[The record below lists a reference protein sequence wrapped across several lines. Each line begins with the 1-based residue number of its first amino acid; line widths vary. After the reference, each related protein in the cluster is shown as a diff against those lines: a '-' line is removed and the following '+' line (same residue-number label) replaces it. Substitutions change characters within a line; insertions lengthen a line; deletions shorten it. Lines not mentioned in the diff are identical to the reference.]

1 MQLKVTVTFLI
12 SILFSFLKPQETRTP
27 LAKPHCQK
35 ECGDIIIPYPFGIG
49 AGCYLDKA
57 FEVLCIPIFPKVPL
71 LVFLDGSAIS
81 HISLDHAVVQVERQ
95 PNVYCYNKS
104 GEDPSTS
111 VSVHLNQQFSISYT
125 RNKFVAIGCDIFA
138 YIIDSGSRNYTS
150 GCASLCDDPN
160 PIVGLT
166 ATSCSSVGCCQT
178 TLPKDI
184 TSFHMQI
191 FSINTFNRSWTTK
204 PCSIA
209 FLVDKDFSGYTFNIS
224 EHIHPDFYAF
234 PTVYNWVI
242 GNITFHEARE
252 RGNLVCSINSD
263 CIDNAEGLGYWCHCK
278 HGYQGNPYLP
288 SGCQDINECEDPNTS
303 PCQNGA
309 VCFNTPGNYSCRCPI
324 GLVSDGNEP
333 GDGCT
338 HKKARHR
345 IYVAVSLA
353 TTSAAGALILIAFG
367 SLLYLKLKR
376 LRRNNVKQKFFKRNG
391 GLVLQELIT
400 SSTASA
406 LKTKLF
412 STKEIMKAIDNF
424 NESRVLGK
432 GGQGTVY
439 KGMLP
444 DGSIVAVKKSNIV
457 DEDQVGRFV
466 NEVLILSQ
474 INHRNIVKLLGCCL
488 EYEVPLLV
496 YEYVSN
502 GNLSHHIRNEGGV
515 PKLSWE
521 SRLQIA
527 GEVAGALSYLHSC
540 ASTAIFHRDIKSDN
554 ILLDENYRAVVS
566 DFGLSRTISLGK
578 THLTVMVGGTFGY
591 LDPDYFRSGQFTE
604 KSDVYAFGV
613 VLAELLTGRKAISS
627 SSSDEGLV
635 NYFQAL
641 MKQNSPFEIHD
652 ALVANDHDGQIG
664 EILAVAKLAQRCLHW
679 NTKKRPIMKE
689 VAAVLYQLR
698 RKQYR
703 PPSPKKLKG
712 QLLLIKER
720 IQYT

>member
-1 MQLKVTVTFLI
+1 MQLKVGVILLI
-12 SILFSFLKPQETRTP
+12 SILFSILKLQETRTP
-27 LAKPHCQK
+27 MAKPHCQK

-57 FEVLCIPIFPKVPL
+57 FEVLCIKIHFFSH
-71 LVFLDGSAIS
+71 LVFLNGSTIL
-81 HISLDHAVVQVERQ
+81 HISLDHAVVHAEGQ
-95 PNVYCYNKS
+95 PNVYCYNQS
-104 GEDPSTS
+104 GEDPTTS
-111 VSVHLNQQFSISYT
+111 ASVHLNQQFSISYT
-125 RNKFVAIGCDIFA
+125 RNKFVAVGCDIFA
-138 YIIDSGSRNYTS
+138 YILDSGSRNYTS

-160 PIVGLT
+160 PIVDLT

-184 TSFHMQI
+184 TSFDMRM

-209 FLVDKDFSGYTFNIS
+209 FFLDNKNLSSYTFNIS
-224 EHIHPDFYAF
+224 QNIYPDLFAF
-234 PTVYNWVI
+234 PMVYNWVI
-242 GNITFHEARE
+242 GNITCHEAHE
-252 RGNLVCSINSD
+252 RGNLVCGMNSD

-278 HGYQGNPYLP
+278 QGYQGNPYLP

-309 VCFNTPGNYSCRCPI
+309 VCFNTPGDYSCRCLN
-324 GLVSDGNEP
+324 GLVSDGNEA
-333 GDGCT
+333 GHGCA
-338 HKKARHR
+338 HKQARHR
-345 IYVAVSLA
+345 IDVAVSLA

-367 SLLYLKLKR
+367 SLLYLKLER
-376 LRRNNVKQKFFKRNG
+376 LKRNNIKRKFFKRNG

-412 STKEIMKAIDNF
+412 STKEIMKATDNF

-444 DGSIVAVKKSNIV
+444 DGSVVAVKKSNKV
-457 DEDQVGRFV
+457 DQDQVGQFV
-466 NEVLILSQ
+466 NEVIILSQ

-502 GNLSHHIRNEGGV
+502 GTLSHHIRNEGDV

-566 DFGLSRTISLGK
+566 DFGLSRTISLSK
-578 THLTVMVGGTFGY
+578 THLTVVVGGTFGY

-613 VLAELLTGRKAISS
+613 VLAELLTGRKAVSS

-635 NYFQAL
+635 IYFQAL
-641 MKQNSPFEIHD
+641 MKQNSLFEIHD
-652 ALVANDHDGQIG
+652 ALVANDGQIG
-664 EILAVAKLAQRCLHW
+664 EILAVAKLAQRCLHL
-679 NTKKRPIMKE
+679 NARKRPIMKE
-689 VAAVLYQLR
+689 VAAVLDQLR

-703 PPSPKKLKG
+703 PPSPRKLKQ
-712 QLLLIKER
+712 QLLLISER
-720 IQYT
+720 VQ

>member
-1 MQLKVTVTFLI
+1 M
-12 SILFSFLKPQETRTP
+12 
-27 LAKPHCQK
+27 AKPHCQK

-49 AGCYLDKA
+49 EGCYLDKA
-57 FEVLCIPIFPKVPL
+57 FEVLCIRIFSKVSLPVL
-71 LVFLDGSAIS
+71 LNDSSIL
-81 HISLDHAVVQVERQ
+81 HISLDHAVVHVERR
-95 PNVYCYNKS
+95 PSVYCYNES
-104 GEDPSTS
+104 GQDPKTS

-138 YIIDSGSRNYTS
+138 YVLDSGSRNYTS

-184 TSFHMQI
+184 TSFDIRM
-191 FSINTFNRSWTTK
+191 FRINTFNRSWTTK

-209 FLVDKDFSGYTFNIS
+209 FFVDNKKFSGYTFNIS
-224 EHIHPDFYAF
+224 EHIYPDFFAF

-242 GNITFHEARE
+242 GKITCHEARK
-252 RGNLVCSINSD
+252 RGNLVCGMNSD

-288 SGCQDINECEDPNTS
+288 SGCE
-303 PCQNGA
+303 
-309 VCFNTPGNYSCRCPI
+309 
-324 GLVSDGNEP
+324 
-333 GDGCT
+333 
-338 HKKARHR
+338 
-345 IYVAVSLA
+345 A
-353 TTSAAGALILIAFG
+353 TTSAAGALVLIAFG
-367 SLLYLKLKR
+367 SFLYLKLER
-376 LRRNNVKQKFFKRNG
+376 LKRNNVKRKFFKRNG

-412 STKEIMKAIDNF
+412 STKEIMKATDNF

-502 GNLSHHIRNEGGV
+502 GTLSHHIRNEGDV

-566 DFGLSRTISLGK
+566 DFGLSRTISLSK
-578 THLTVMVGGTFGY
+578 THLTVVVGGTFGY

-635 NYFQAL
+635 IYFQAL
-641 MKQNSPFEIHD
+641 MKRNSPIEIHD
-652 ALVANDHDGQIG
+652 ALVANDGQIG
-664 EILAVAKLAQRCLHW
+664 GILAVAKLAQRCLHL
-679 NTKKRPIMKE
+679 NAKKRPIMKE
-689 VAAVLYQLR
+689 VAAVLDQLR
-698 RKQYR
+698 RKQCR
-703 PPSPKKLKG
+703 PPSPKKVKRE
-712 QLLLIKER
+712 LLLIKDR
-720 IQYT
+720 VQYT